1 MREIEVIEKEFPYS
15 FYNPNQILGAVYG
28 RRMIPREGLWVLETR
43 ARAYRQKANSLTYCS
58 EELNEKIREVD
69 RAIAELKAAYQKP
82 PSQSNLQVVPP
93 PEAAP
98 DTPQPPPASA
108 QKTATDLT
116 DADCIQ
122 KLVDT
127 SFIIKNTNI
136 KTKTI
141 YEKTRAVTVP
151 KIYNE
156 LLKMTN
162 DGERAKRI
170 MLNNISG
177 VEAGLK
183 QHLSRLSKRNK
194 K

>member
-1 MREIEVIEKEFPYS
+1 M
-15 FYNPNQILGAVYG
+15 
-28 RRMIPREGLWVLETR
+28 
-43 ARAYRQKANSLTYCS
+43 
-58 EELNEKIREVD
+58 NEKIREVD
-69 RAIAELKAAYQKP
+69 QAIAELKAAYQKP

-93 PEAAP
+93 PEPAP
-98 DTPQPPPASA
+98 DTQPPPA
-108 QKTATDLT
+108 QKAANDLT
-116 DADCIQ
+116 DVDCIQ
-122 KLVDT
+122 RLAGT
-127 SFIIKNTNI
+127 GFIIKNTNI

-141 YEKTRAVTVP
+141 YEKTRAATVP

-177 VEAGLK
+177 VETGLK